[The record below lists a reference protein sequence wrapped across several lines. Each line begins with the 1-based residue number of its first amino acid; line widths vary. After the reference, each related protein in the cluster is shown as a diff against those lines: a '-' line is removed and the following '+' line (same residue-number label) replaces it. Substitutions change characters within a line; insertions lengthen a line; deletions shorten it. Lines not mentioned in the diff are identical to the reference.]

1 MATSR
6 PPKPMVMPVLVPGR
20 LAVPIES
27 LVRTGTDTEPF
38 CATPMGPSFTATGG
52 EYTFRLMG

>member
-1 MATSR
+1 
-6 PPKPMVMPVLVPGR
+6 MVMPVLVPGR